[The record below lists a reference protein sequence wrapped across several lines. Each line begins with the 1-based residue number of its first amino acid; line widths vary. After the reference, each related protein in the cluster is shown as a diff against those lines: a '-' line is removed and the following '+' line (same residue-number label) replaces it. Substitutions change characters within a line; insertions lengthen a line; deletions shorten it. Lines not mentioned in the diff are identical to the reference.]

1 MTKQKELENIIS
13 SFQKWCLRKN
23 MIAAKNEKMP
33 IIFVSDTSHCSYI
46 EFYIR
51 RSIVAYNDEIKI
63 KSLYSDCDFERLT
76 IYYGKENENIKY
88 ISLVKSR
95 IKDFVCQYIRTK
107 NEITTYKFN
116 QIAKA
121 CIDLIDNENIFLN
134 KEKNIKIK
142 SIISKTEV
150 IDYDNK
156 TYKIKD
162 LFVRYL

>member
-33 IIFVSDTSHCSYI
+33 IIFVSDTPHCSYI
-46 EFYIR
+46 EFNIR
-51 RSIVAYNDEIKI
+51 KSKEKYQLSIAIDGYYGGKYESLTIEYREIK
-63 KSLYSDCDFERLT
+63 L
-76 IYYGKENENIKY
+76 NENYINTIK
-88 ISLVKSR
+88 LR
-95 IKDFVCQYIRTK
+95 IKDFICQYIRTK

-116 QIAKA
+116 QINKA
-121 CIDLIDNENIFLN
+121 CIDLIDNDNVFLN
-134 KEKNIKIK
+134 KEVNIKIK

>member
-23 MIAAKNEKMP
+23 MVAAKNGDMP
-33 IIFVSDTSHCSYI
+33 IIFVRDISHCSHT
-46 EFYIR
+46 EFSIR
-51 RSIVAYNDEIKI
+51 RSKKRYDICIDTN
-63 KSLYSDCDFERLT
+63 LLT
-76 IYYGKENENIKY
+76 IHYKEVNLNENYINTIKP
-88 ISLVKSR
+88 R
-95 IKDFVCQYIRTK
+95 IKDFICQYIRTK
-107 NEITTYKFN
+107 NEVATYKFE
-116 QIAKA
+116 QIDKA

-150 IDYDNK
+150 ITYDNI

-162 LFVRYL
+162 LFVRYYE